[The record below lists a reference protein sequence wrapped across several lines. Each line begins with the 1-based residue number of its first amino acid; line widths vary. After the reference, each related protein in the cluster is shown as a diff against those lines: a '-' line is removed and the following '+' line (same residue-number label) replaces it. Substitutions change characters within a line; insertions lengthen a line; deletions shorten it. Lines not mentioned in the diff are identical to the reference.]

1 MLVALQFAGVPPV
14 PLNVTVLALCVG
26 PKFSPVI
33 VSDAPIVSETAEMLA
48 MLGCCKTVN
57 GSALL
62 AIPPA
67 VTTRFPVVAP
77 FGTGTEILDA
87 LQFVGIPAVPLNAA
101 VLAPCAAPKL
111 MPVIVTDVPTVPDV
125 RDKLSTIGD
134 CDTVNSTALLA
145 SPPTVTTTFPEV
157 APLGTGTT
165 IRVALQY
172 VAVPVV
178 PLNVTVPGLVPKLSP
193 AIVTSAVGTA
203 AFGDKLATEGAR
215 TGALKL
221 TVTLSKAAVD
231 REVLPLFSIRPTYT
245 FGAMLTVWFPTRVQ
259 FTPSGE
265 MELLKVVPLRT
276 NWTQ

>member
-1 MLVALQFAGVPPV
+1 
-14 PLNVTVLALCVG
+14 
-26 PKFSPVI
+26 
-33 VSDAPIVSETAEMLA
+33 

-62 AIPPA
+62 AIPPT

-77 FGTGTEILDA
+77 FGTGTETLVA
-87 LQFVGIPAVPLNAA
+87 LQFVGIPTVPLNAT
-101 VLAPCAAPKL
+101 VLAPRVAPKL
-111 MPVIVTDVPTVPDV
+111 TPVIVTEVPNVPEV
-125 RDKLSTIGD
+125 RDRLRTVGA
-134 CDTVNSTALLA
+134 CDTVNRTALLA
-145 SPPTVTTTFPEV
+145 SPPAVTTTFPEV

-178 PLNVTVPGLVPKLSP
+178 PLNVTVPGLEPKLSP

-203 AFGDKLATEGAR
+203 TFGDKLATEGAR

-231 REVLPLFSIRPTYT
+231 REVLPLFTTRPTYT
-245 FGAMLTVWFPTRVQ
+245 FCAMLTVWFPTRVQ

-265 MELLKVVPLRT
+265 M
-276 NWTQ
+276 